1 MKYLK
6 FLNVNFNDSDYE
18 SLIFHCLQ
26 LPLSADGLHVW
37 ERDAKVLNNCRS
49 LDENSTGNL

>member
-6 FLNVNFNDSDYE
+6 FLNVNFNDSNYE

-26 LPLSADGLHVW
+26 LSLSADSLHVW
-37 ERDAKVLNNCRS
+37 ETDAKVLNNCIS
-49 LDENSTGNL
+49 FDENSTGNL